1 VDPPLPPPT
10 GSQNGL
16 PRLRLVL
23 AVSLDGRLAPP
34 QGGAAQIGG
43 RGDRRVLEEALAW
56 ADGALMGAETLRRHG
71 STCLIHA
78 PDLLEQ
84 RIQRGVARQP
94 LALVAS
100 RSGRLPPE
108 LPFFAQPVERWLL
121 LQKAPAGE
129 PATDSRAP
137 SSVACAAADM
147 GAAGPRSSAEAPPED
162 VGQEIPYPPAMPLAA
177 RHSDSRALAIPAGFA
192 RVLPMEGW
200 EPALRQLEAAGLQ
213 RLVVLG
219 GASLAASLLAEERLD
234 ELQLTLCPQLLGGEH
249 TWLGPMALIPA
260 SARGGWRLLEQR
272 FLEGDEVLL
281 RYGRAANEG

>member
-1 VDPPLPPPT
+1 MPSPSGPR
-10 GSQNGL
+10 NGL
-16 PRLRLVL
+16 PQLRLVL

-56 ADGALMGAETLRRHG
+56 ADGALLGAETLRRHG

-78 PDLLEQ
+78 PDLLER
-84 RIQRGVARQP
+84 RIQRGSAPQP

-100 RSGRLPPE
+100 RSGRLPAG
-108 LPFFAQPVERWLL
+108 LPFFAQPVQRWLL
-121 LQKAPAGE
+121 LQKTPGEEAPAPE
-129 PATDSRAP
+129 PLAAMSAQ
-137 SSVACAAADM
+137 SAAADT
-147 GAAGPRSSAEAPPED
+147 GASGPRGPAEASPEVVRQEGEAIPP
-162 VGQEIPYPPAMPLAA
+162 VQAAPLGAGNSVDRPVA
-177 RHSDSRALAIPAGFA
+177 HPAGFA

-200 EPALRQLEAAGLQ
+200 EPALRQLAAAGLQ

-249 TWLGPMALIPA
+249 IWLGPTALIPA
-260 SARGGWRLLEQR
+260 SARSGWRLLEQR
-272 FLEGDEVLL
+272 CLEGDEVLL
-281 RYGRAANEG
+281 HYGRAATGG

>member
-1 VDPPLPPPT
+1 MPPPS

-16 PRLRLVL
+16 PHLRLVL

-56 ADGALMGAETLRRHG
+56 ADGALLGAETLRRHG

-78 PDLLEQ
+78 PDLLER
-84 RIQRGVARQP
+84 RIQRGVSPQP

-100 RSGRLPPE
+100 QRGRLPAE
-108 LPFFAQPVERWLL
+108 LPFFSQPVERWLL
-121 LQKAPAGE
+121 LQKAPAEE
-129 PATDSRAP
+129 PATDSRAA
-137 SSVACAAADM
+137 SSVPCAAADT
-147 GAAGPRSSAEAPPED
+147 GAAGPRGSAGATPEEE
-162 VGQEIPYPPAMPLAA
+162 GQELPHDPSVPLAA
-177 RHSDSRALAIPAGFA
+177 RHSDSRALTIPAGFA

-200 EPALRQLEAAGLQ
+200 EPALRQLAAAGLQ

-219 GASLAASLLAEERLD
+219 GASLVASLLAENRFD

-249 TWLGPMALIPA
+249 AWLGPMALIPA

-272 FLEGDEVLL
+272 CLEGDEVLL
-281 RYGRAANEG
+281 RYGRAAIGG